1 MQSSN
6 RMTDKSQKEQT
17 EPTIFT
23 LVVDDEKTIRKLMR
37 EFVEALGYKAFE
49 AKSGEEA
56 LEILKRQP
64 IDVVITDIMMPG
76 LNGLD
81 LTERIKE
88 NYDTE
93 VIVMTGFS
101 GDYSY
106 EQVITK
112 GASDFIFKPVRF
124 DEFRLRLQRVLKER
138 YLKEELKKLSITDDL
153 TGLYNARHFYKQLE
167 MEIERSNRYN
177 HPLSLLLLDI
187 DFFKNYND
195 TYGHLEGNT
204 VLSTIGKVIEECLRT
219 LDSAYRFG
227 GEEFTIILPETD
239 GEKAYNVAK
248 RISSTIKS
256 QRFSPKPG
264 KSVGITVSIGISEYK
279 PKGDMKNFIKCAD
292 MAMFSAKEQG
302 RNLIVFLPCLES
314 EEKENDN

>member
-1 MQSSN
+1 
-6 RMTDKSQKEQT
+6 MTDKSQKEQT
-17 EPTIFT
+17 ENTIVT
-23 LVVDDEKTIRKLMR
+23 LIVDDEKTIRKLMK
-37 EFVEALGYKAFE
+37 EFVEALGYKTFE
-49 AKSGEEA
+49 AESGEAA
-56 LEILKRQP
+56 LDILKRQP

-76 LNGLD
+76 LDGLD

-187 DFFKNYND
+187 DHFKMYND

-204 VLSTIGKVIEECLRT
+204 VLSTTGKVIEGCLRT

-239 GEKAYNVAK
+239 GKKAYHVAK
-248 RISSTIKS
+248 RISSAIRSK
-256 QRFSPKPG
+256 QFSPKPG
-264 KSVGITVSIGISEYK
+264 KSVGITVSIGIAEYK
-279 PKGDMKNFIKCAD
+279 KNKDMASLIKCAD

-302 RNLIVFLPCLES
+302 RNLIIFSPCA
-314 EEKENDN
+314 EEKEKNDEQNPDKKA